1 MGRKSKVP
9 YELKIHNILQKLN
22 IRERKIICAYENKYS
37 FMAMIKIL
45 SQCQEGVFFMSKL
58 SKELIRQI
66 IADGEFSTP
75 NDIGEYLKDMF
86 KDVIQEMLEKELVL
100 ELGYEK
106 GDSQN
111 IYMIKLK
118 IYMELK
124 YQLNM

>member
-1 MGRKSKVP
+1 
-9 YELKIHNILQKLN
+9 
-22 IRERKIICAYENKYS
+22 
-37 FMAMIKIL
+37 
-45 SQCQEGVFFMSKL
+45 MSKL

-86 KDVIQEMLEKELVL
+86 KDVVQEMLEKELVL
-100 ELGYEK
+100 ELWYEK

>member
-1 MGRKSKVP
+1 
-9 YELKIHNILQKLN
+9 
-22 IRERKIICAYENKYS
+22 
-37 FMAMIKIL
+37 MIKIL

-86 KDVIQEMLEKELVL
+86 KDVIQEMLEKEIVL